1 MKKIGRNGR
10 IGQIVLG
17 LAMAVV
23 ATCLCLAETKRDA
36 DATADGAAINFGAL
50 PGESGLTAISAVA
63 GADNASVDVY
73 VRVGSPIYPTSSG
86 TTNMQVVQASVA
98 ITNGDEVIVQHSD
111 GTVQYTTCNNA
122 TPTNCALSA
131 ALSPAWTNGLKVYEI
146 QQISSFDCGV
156 TNDRGNKCSVVY
168 TGNPLVRIPSDSPCR
183 VVLDSGS
190 NNVLSVTR
198 Q

>member
-1 MKKIGRNGR
+1 MKIGRNGR

-23 ATCLCLAETKRDA
+23 TTCLCLAETKRDA

-73 VRVGSPIYPTSSG
+73 VRTGSPITPTSGG
-86 TTNMQVVQASVA
+86 TTNMQVAQASVA
-98 ITNGDEVIVQHSD
+98 ISNGDEVVVQHVN

-122 TPTNCALSA
+122 TTTNLALSA
-131 ALSPAWTNGLKVYEI
+131 ALSPAWAAGLKIYEI
-146 QQISSFDCGV
+146 ERVASFDCGV

-168 TGNPLVRIPSDSPCR
+168 TGNPLVRIPADSPCR
-183 VVLDSGS
+183 AVLNSGT
-190 NNVLSVTR
+190 NNVLSATR
-198 Q
+198 E